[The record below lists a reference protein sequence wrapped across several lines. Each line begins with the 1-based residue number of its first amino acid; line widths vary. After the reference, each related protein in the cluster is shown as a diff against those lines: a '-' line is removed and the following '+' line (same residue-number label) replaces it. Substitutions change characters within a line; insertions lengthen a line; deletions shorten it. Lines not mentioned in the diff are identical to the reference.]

1 MACDFVMSNVFQSAS
16 DATLRPFI
24 IDDCADVSVQ
34 RIDGSHQRPVED
46 AKPAKASVAAPTEK
60 TLTKPLESR
69 SEFDPVEVRMAHAD
83 DLIEHLQRWSEELDE
98 RAARLHAD
106 IATHER
112 RERSFRLWMQNR
124 RAELEAK
131 IAEYDQAK
139 RQAEAIARRLAIGE

>member
-1 MACDFVMSNVFQSAS
+1 MSNVFQSAS
-16 DATLRPFI
+16 DATPRPSIF
-24 IDDCADVSVQ
+24 DDSADVSLQ
-34 RIDGSHQRPVED
+34 RIDSSHQRPADGAEPVTEN
-46 AKPAKASVAAPTEK
+46 VAA
-60 TLTKPLESR
+60 R
-69 SEFDPVEVRMAHAD
+69 SEPTLYKTSESESVFDPVEVRMAHAD
-83 DLIEHLQRWSEELDE
+83 NLIEYLQRWSEELDE

-139 RQAEAIARRLAIGE
+139 SQVEAIARRLAVGE